1 MERIIFFLKPGAGEG
16 IFENPEETIRKKS
29 KQHNYQFT
37 IFNIPEEADRAK
49 IDDAID
55 KFRPTIAVAGGGDG
69 TVNLVAGIIAGKD
82 IRLGIIPLG
91 SSNGLAYQLSIPD
104 SPGEALDL
112 IARGDSRKIDTLVIN
127 DKHMCL
133 HMCDLGMNARVIK
146 RRQDENMGGFLGYVK
161 QYFKELGYK
170 HKFSFDADA
179 GERHITGKAVMVVL
193 ANSSYYGT
201 GARITPEGQP
211 DDGRFEI
218 VIVKAYT
225 LRFFLDML
233 ITIFYKNYRNKT
245 TRYILKA
252 SKAVITTNKPQEM
265 QIDGEPMGM
274 KDRIEAEIRPA
285 SINIICNK
293 KQQV

>member
-1 MERIIFFLKPGAGEG
+1 MFFLKPGAGKG

-29 KQHNYQFT
+29 KQHNFQFT
-37 IFNIPEEADRAK
+37 IFNISEETDRAK
-49 IDDAID
+49 INDAID
-55 KFRPTIAVAGGGDG
+55 KFLPTIAVAGGGDG
-69 TVNLVAGIIAGKD
+69 TVNLVARNIAGKG

-91 SSNGLAYQLSIPD
+91 SSNGLAYGLNIPAGPD
-104 SPGEALDL
+104 EALDL
-112 IARGDSRKIDTLVIN
+112 IARGDSRKIDTLIIN
-127 DKHMCL
+127 DRHLCL

-146 RRQDENMGGFLGYVK
+146 RRQDEEMGGFLGYVK

-170 HKFSFDADA
+170 HKFRFEVDA
-179 GERHITGKAVMVVL
+179 GDRHITGKAVMVVL

-201 GARITPEGQP
+201 GARIAPEGQP

-233 ITIFYKNYRNKT
+233 ITILYKNYSNKT
-245 TRYILKA
+245 TRYIIKA
-252 SKAVITTNKPQEM
+252 RKADITTNNPQEL
-265 QIDGEPMGM
+265 QIDGEPLGM
-274 KDRIEAEIRPA
+274 KDKIKVEIRPA

-293 KQQV
+293 

>member
-1 MERIIFFLKPGAGEG
+1 MERIMFFLKPGAGKG

-29 KQHNYQFT
+29 KQHNFQFT
-37 IFNIPEEADRAK
+37 IFNIPEETDLAK
-49 IDDAID
+49 INDAID

-69 TVNLVAGIIAGKD
+69 TVNLVARNIAGKG

-91 SSNGLAYQLSIPD
+91 SSNGLAYGLNIPAGPD
-104 SPGEALDL
+104 EALDL
-112 IARGDSRKIDTLVIN
+112 IARGDSRKIDTLIIN
-127 DKHMCL
+127 DSHLCL

-146 RRQDENMGGFLGYVK
+146 RRQDEDMGGFLGYVK

-170 HKFSFDADA
+170 HKFRFEVDA
-179 GERHITGKAVMVVL
+179 GDRHITGKAVMVVL

-201 GARITPEGQP
+201 GARIAPEGQP

-225 LRFFLDML
+225 IRFFLDML
-233 ITIFYKNYRNKT
+233 ITIFYKNYSNKT
-245 TRYILKA
+245 TRYIIKA
-252 SKAVITTNKPQEM
+252 RKADITTNNPQEL
-265 QIDGEPMGM
+265 QIDGEPLGM
-274 KDRIEAEIRPA
+274 KDKIKVEIRPA

-293 KQQV
+293 

>member
-1 MERIIFFLKPGAGEG
+1 MFFLKPGAGKG

-29 KQHNYQFT
+29 KEHNYQFT
-37 IFNIPEEADRAK
+37 IFNIPEEAKRVK
-49 IDDAID
+49 ISDAID

-69 TVNLVAGIIAGKD
+69 TVNLVARNIAGKG

-91 SSNGLAYQLSIPD
+91 SSNGLAYQLDIPD
-104 SPGEALDL
+104 SPDEALDI
-112 IARGDSRKIDTLVIN
+112 IAGGESTKIDTLIIN

-146 RRQDENMGGFLGYVK
+146 RRQDEDMGGFMGYVK

-170 HKFSFDADA
+170 HKFRFDLDA
-179 GERHITGKAVMVVL
+179 GDRHITGKAVMLVL

-211 DDGRFEI
+211 DDGWFEI
-218 VIVKAYT
+218 IIVRAYT

-245 TRYILKA
+245 TRYIIKTRKA
-252 SKAVITTNKPQEM
+252 DITTNNPQEL
-265 QIDGEPMGM
+265 QIDGEALGM
-274 KDRIEAEIRPA
+274 KDKIEAEIRPA
-285 SINIICNK
+285 CINIICNK
-293 KQQV
+293 QEQL